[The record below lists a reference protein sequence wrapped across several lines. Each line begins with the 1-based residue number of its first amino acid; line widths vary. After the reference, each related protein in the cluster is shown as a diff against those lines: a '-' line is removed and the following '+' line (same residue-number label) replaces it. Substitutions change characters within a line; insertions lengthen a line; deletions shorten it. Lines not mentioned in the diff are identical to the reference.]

1 MFTRKQKIGNN
12 LSIVKPENRLL
23 GLLKTETVFKALL
36 GGLEKNNQ
44 VTCGE
49 SKKEI
54 ENAMLEAE
62 YNRAKAILTTQQ
74 ARAFC

>member
-36 GGLEKNNQ
+36 GGLRKITKSLVANPRKRLKMP
-44 VTCGE
+44 C
-49 SKKEI
+49 
-54 ENAMLEAE
+54 
-62 YNRAKAILTTQQ
+62 
-74 ARAFC
+74 